1 MRGFTSI
8 RKITRKLQQG
18 RDIFLLCIS
27 SILCVAKD
35 LGGVITLAYAT
46 DQVISGGSHVATG
59 LMAMII
65 VMLVGVIIAGMD
77 RYIKGQFALS
87 TRKALLTSF
96 EEKILKLPVRG
107 DSLLESGEIITRYT
121 GDIQKLIEWYENTF
135 PSILQLFFYL
145 AGALIYSLSRSV
157 SLTLVVVPVVAIVMP
172 FLLAIAKRLTGVV
185 EKERKAADKSLSHMK
200 EMLADPEFLKAYSLE
215 DTMNCRVGA
224 ILEERSQAEKKAS
237 RVKALTGSV
246 SFVTSYLP
254 GIFAAVVGGY
264 YLYNGW
270 ITVGFLVG
278 FIQMVMGRFT
288 YVFPKIGSFF
298 NKTNEADV
306 YAERIIAFLDQEEEE
321 KVDMVPAFEDA
332 PIVEFDH
339 VSFSYPGQSSVIL
352 QDVSFTLHKGEQ
364 IALVGDSGGGKST
377 IIKLIMGFYS
387 KEGEY
392 SGHIRVMGR
401 EISKWDGE
409 SLRREIAPVFQDS
422 VLFPGTLRENIQMGN
437 TKATE
442 AQVLQAIERAGLSD
456 IPLDREVGER
466 GGALSGGQRQRVAI
480 GRALVKD
487 ASLYLLDEPMSALDT
502 MTENQLMHELGRVME
517 GKTVITIAHRLS
529 TICNMQRIYYIDNGQ
544 IQESGTHEEL
554 MKLQGKYAAL
564 YSKQKEEDRDE

>member
-18 RDIFLLCIS
+18 RGIFLLCIS
-27 SILCVAKD
+27 SVLCVAKD

-59 LMAMII
+59 LMAMTI

-87 TRKALLTSF
+87 TRKALLTGF

-185 EKERKAADKSLSHMK
+185 EKERKAADISLSQMK

-215 DTMNCRVGA
+215 DTMNYRVGA

-288 YVFPKIGSFF
+288 YVFPRIGSFL

-306 YAERIIAFLDQEEEE
+306 YAERIMDFLEQEEEE
-321 KVDMVPAFEDA
+321 KVDMILAVEDA

-339 VSFSYPGQSSVIL
+339 VSFSYPGQSSAIL

-422 VLFPGTLRENIQMGN
+422 VLFPGTVRENIQMGN
-437 TKATE
+437 TKASE
-442 AQVLQAIERAGLSD
+442 AHVLQAIDRAGLSD
-456 IPLDREVGER
+456 ISIDREVGER
-466 GGALSGGQRQRVAI
+466 GSALSGGQRQRVAI

-502 MTENQLMHELGRVME
+502 MTENQLMQELGRVME
-517 GKTVITIAHRLS
+517 GKTAITIAHRLS
-529 TICNMQRIYYIDNGQ
+529 TIRNMQRIYYIDNGR
-544 IQESGTHEEL
+544 IQEVGTHAEL
-554 MKLQGKYAAL
+554 MKRQGKYAAL